1 MGLTANM
8 LARRFSREQL
18 EAALDK
24 LLTEQLGAKAL
35 VEWQVG
41 DSAGKKMQWLNLPPS
56 VRLHDVALAL
66 SIIDPDTYPPDEF
79 VPITQTRPTFS

>member
-1 MGLTANM
+1 MGLTANL
-8 LARRFSREQL
+8 LARRYSKEQL
-18 EAALDK
+18 EAQLDK

-41 DSAGKKMQWLNLPPS
+41 DSAGKKMQWLSLPPS

-66 SIIDPDTYPPDEF
+66 SILDPDTYSPDEF